1 MPVSAPRPLLS
12 GRKGTKLH
20 RGGSDWTLGSIS
32 VLGGWAGTGTGFLE
46 RYLVAPCLSAPKR
59 RLDNALVCVSVQL
72 ALTW

>member
-12 GRKGTKLH
+12 GWKGTELH
-20 RGGSDWTLGSIS
+20 RGGLDWTLGNIS
-32 VLGGWAGTGTGFLE
+32 VLGGWAGTGTCFLE
-46 RYLVAPCLSAPKR
+46 RCLVAPCLSTLER

>member
-20 RGGSDWTLGSIS
+20 RGGSDWTLGNIS

-46 RYLVAPCLSAPKR
+46 VLGGPVPVGAQEAFGQCPC
-59 RLDNALVCVSVQL
+59 VH
-72 ALTW
+72 